1 MKLKIVQAGEPVLRE
16 RGRALTKDEIKSPEV
31 QRLIELMRDTMHEA
45 PGVGLAAP
53 QVGVSIQLAVIEDQ
67 PEYLAHHSAEELA
80 ALQRS
85 AVPFHVIINPKLTLL
100 GDESAQFFEGCLRA
114 QENERLKLGRELHD
128 STGQLLLALRL
139 EIARLREVYGT
150 SVQGPLLDE
159 IDETVREID
168 REIRAFSFTH
178 YPAEVGGEGLG
189 PALRS
194 LARGFASR
202 TGLKINFSSIPNSI
216 AQTGQVALA
225 LLRVAQEALLN
236 VHRHAHAL
244 HVQMALTLRGGM
256 LELTVRDDGVGIPQE
271 RDLEESHGVGLL
283 GMRHRV
289 EGLGGNF
296 AIRRLKQGTKIVAT
310 VPA

>member
-1 MKLKIVQAGEPVLRE
+1 MDGHADLVGASGFPEPSGLGEAGGQGDLFES
-16 RGRALTKDEIKSPEV
+16 AQYFAT
-31 QRLIELMRDTMHEA
+31 
-45 PGVGLAAP
+45 LAAP
-53 QVGVSIQLAVIEDQ
+53 NPEPAGLQALGRTSSPATESSRRNYFMGSCVPQLA
-67 PEYLAHHSAEELA
+67 AAE
-80 ALQRS
+80 RS
-85 AVPFHVIINPKLTLL
+85 
-100 GDESAQFFEGCLRA
+100 QFFESCLRA

-139 EIARLREVYGT
+139 EIARLREVNGT
-150 SVQGPLLDE
+150 TVQGSLLDE
-159 IDETVREID
+159 IDKTVREID
-168 REIRAFSFTH
+168 REIRSFSFTH
-178 YPAEVGGEGLG
+178 YPAEIGREGLG

-202 TGLKINFSSIPNSI
+202 TGLRINFSSIPDSI
-216 AQTGQVALA
+216 SQSGQVALA

-271 RDLEESHGVGLL
+271 HQLEESHGVGLL

-289 EGLGGNF
+289 ERLGGRF
-296 AIRRLKQGTKIVAT
+296 AIRRLKNGTKIVAT

>member
-1 MKLKIVQAGEPVLRE
+1 MDGRVDLVGASGFPETDGPGDSVHQGELFGP
-16 RGRALTKDEIKSPEV
+16 
-31 QRLIELMRDTMHEA
+31 
-45 PGVGLAAP
+45 AP
-53 QVGVSIQLAVIEDQ
+53 QFNTLGVLHLEPADRQTLGPTGCAVTRTGRRNYFMGTCVPDME
-67 PEYLAHHSAEELA
+67 
-80 ALQRS
+80 ALERS
-85 AVPFHVIINPKLTLL
+85 
-100 GDESAQFFEGCLRA
+100 QFFEGCLRA

-139 EIARLREVYGT
+139 EIARLREVNGT
-150 SVQGPLLDE
+150 SVQGSLLDE

-178 YPAEVGGEGLG
+178 YPAEVGSEGLG

-202 TGLKINFSSIPNSI
+202 TGLRINFSSIPDSI

-271 RDLEESHGVGLL
+271 HDLEESHGVGLL

-289 EGLGGNF
+289 ERLGGKF
-296 AIRRLKQGTKIVAT
+296 AIRRLKHGTKIVAT

>member
-1 MKLKIVQAGEPVLRE
+1 MDGHADLVGASGFPEPSGFGEAAGQGDLFEHAVGCGQYFATLGAPNLEPASSQAL
-16 RGRALTKDEIKSPEV
+16 GRARCT
-31 QRLIELMRDTMHEA
+31 
-45 PGVGLAAP
+45 
-53 QVGVSIQLAVIEDQ
+53 VSETSRRNYFLGSCV
-67 PEYLAHHSAEELA
+67 PELA
-80 ALQRS
+80 TAERS
-85 AVPFHVIINPKLTLL
+85 
-100 GDESAQFFEGCLRA
+100 QFFESCLRA

-139 EIARLREVYGT
+139 EIARLREVNGT

-178 YPAEVGGEGLG
+178 YPAEVGSEGLG

-202 TGLKINFSSIPNSI
+202 TGLRINFSSIPDSI

-271 RDLEESHGVGLL
+271 HDLEESHGVGLL

-289 EGLGGNF
+289 ERLGGNF
-296 AIRRLKQGTKIVAT
+296 AIRRLKHGTKIVAT

>member
-1 MKLKIVQAGEPVLRE
+1 MDGHADLIGPTELADAFGLVDAGGQGELFGMDGAQSGYILGQIVSHQFDTLGVPVLE
-16 RGRALTKDEIKSPEV
+16 P
-31 QRLIELMRDTMHEA
+31 A
-45 PGVGLAAP
+45 PGPSMIHLAGSHGPRANRRSLFEGTSLPGL
-53 QVGVSIQLAVIEDQ
+53 D
-67 PEYLAHHSAEELA
+67 SAERA
-80 ALQRS
+80 Q
-85 AVPFHVIINPKLTLL
+85 LL
-100 GDESAQFFEGCLRA
+100 ENCLHA

-139 EIARLREVYGT
+139 EIVRMREVHGT
-150 SVQGPLLDE
+150 SAEGSLLDE
-159 IDETVREID
+159 IEATAREID

-178 YPAEVGGEGLG
+178 YPAEIGRDGLG

-202 TGLKINFSSIPNSI
+202 TGLSIRYSSIPDTI

-236 VHRHAHAL
+236 VHRHAQAL
-244 HVQMALTLRGGM
+244 HVQVAVTLRGGM
-256 LELTVRDDGVGIPQE
+256 LELTVRDDGIGIPH
-271 RDLEESHGVGLL
+271 DHCLEESHGVGLL

-289 EGLGGNF
+289 ERLGGYF
-296 AIRRLKQGTKIVAT
+296 AIRRLKHGTKIVAA

>member
-1 MKLKIVQAGEPVLRE
+1 MDGHSDLVG
-16 RGRALTKDEIKSPEV
+16 KSGFP
-31 QRLIELMRDTMHEA
+31 EA
-45 PGVGLAAP
+45 PDLGEAMDQGDLFSQDSETSILGAQRFDTLGV
-53 QVGVSIQLAVIEDQ
+53 
-67 PEYLAHHSAEELA
+67 
-80 ALQRS
+80 
-85 AVPFHVIINPKLTLL
+85 PKLQSASSQNL
-100 GDESAQFFEGCLRA
+100 GSSGCGAAGAGRRNFFTESRVPNLEPADRSEFFESCLKA

-139 EIARLREVYGT
+139 EIARLREVNGT
-150 SVQGPLLDE
+150 SVQELLLDE

-168 REIRAFSFTH
+168 REIRAFSFTY
-178 YPAEVGGEGLG
+178 YPAEVGRDGLG

-194 LARGFASR
+194 LARGFGSR
-202 TGLKINFSSIPNSI
+202 TCLKINFSSIPDSI

-236 VHRHAHAL
+236 VHRHAQAL

-256 LELTVRDDGVGIPQE
+256 LELTIRDDGVGIPE
-271 RDLEESHGVGLL
+271 NHDLEESHGVGLL

-289 EGLGGNF
+289 ERLGGRF
-296 AIRRLKQGTKIVAT
+296 AIRRMKQGTKIVAT

>member
-1 MKLKIVQAGEPVLRE
+1 MDGHADLVGASGFPEPSGFDEAAGQGDLFECAQYFANLGAPNLEPASLQAL
-16 RGRALTKDEIKSPEV
+16 GRASCTG
-31 QRLIELMRDTMHEA
+31 REA
-45 PGVGLAAP
+45 SRRNYFMGSSVP
-53 QVGVSIQLAVIEDQ
+53 
-67 PEYLAHHSAEELA
+67 ELA
-80 ALQRS
+80 EAERS
-85 AVPFHVIINPKLTLL
+85 H
-100 GDESAQFFEGCLRA
+100 FFDGCLRA

-139 EIARLREVYGT
+139 EIARLREVNGT
-150 SVQGPLLDE
+150 SVQDSLLDE

-178 YPAEVGGEGLG
+178 YPAEIGREGLG

-202 TGLKINFSSIPNSI
+202 TGLKINFSSIPDSI
-216 AQTGQVALA
+216 ARGGQVALA

-236 VHRHAHAL
+236 VHRHARAQ
-244 HVQMALTLRGGM
+244 HVQMGLTLRGGK

-271 RDLEESHGVGLL
+271 HLLEESHGVGLL

-289 EGLGGNF
+289 ERLGGQF
-296 AIRRLKQGTKIVAT
+296 AIRRLKHGTKIVAT

>member
-1 MKLKIVQAGEPVLRE
+1 MDGHADRVGPSELAEAFGLSDAGGQGDLFGMDSVQTGHSLGLLASHHFDTLCAPILEPIADPSIIPISETNSAKANRRSLFE
-16 RGRALTKDEIKSPEV
+16 GSSL
-31 QRLIELMRDTMHEA
+31 
-45 PGVGLAAP
+45 PGL
-53 QVGVSIQLAVIEDQ
+53 D
-67 PEYLAHHSAEELA
+67 SAE
-80 ALQRS
+80 
-85 AVPFHVIINPKLTLL
+85 
-100 GDESAQFFEGCLRA
+100 RA
-114 QENERLKLGRELHD
+114 QHLENCLHAQETERLKLGRELHD

-139 EIARLREVYGT
+139 EIARLRELHGT
-150 SVQGPLLDE
+150 STEFSLLDE

-178 YPAEVGGEGLG
+178 YPAEIGRDGLS

-202 TGLKINFSSIPNSI
+202 TGLRIKYSSIPDTI

-236 VHRHAHAL
+236 VHRHAQAF
-244 HVQMALTLRGGM
+244 HVQVGLTLRGEM
-256 LELTVRDDGVGIPQE
+256 LELTVRDDGIGIPH
-271 RDLEESHGVGLL
+271 DHCLEESHGVGLL

-289 EGLGGNF
+289 ERLGGHF
-296 AIRRLKQGTKIVAT
+296 AIRRLKRGTKIVAA

>member
-1 MKLKIVQAGEPVLRE
+1 MDGHADLIGASGFLEGPDVVNALDQGELFDQSRQLETLGAPLME
-16 RGRALTKDEIKSPEV
+16 PASL
-31 QRLIELMRDTMHEA
+31 QRLGNGGCSVARTGHRNFFMGSCVPNLEA
-45 PGVGLAAP
+45 
-53 QVGVSIQLAVIEDQ
+53 SE
-67 PEYLAHHSAEELA
+67 
-80 ALQRS
+80 RS
-85 AVPFHVIINPKLTLL
+85 
-100 GDESAQFFEGCLRA
+100 QFFESCLRA

-139 EIARLREVYGT
+139 EIARLREIHG
-150 SVQGPLLDE
+150 SSDQGSLLDE
-159 IDETVREID
+159 IDDTVREID

-178 YPAEVGGEGLG
+178 YPAEIGRDGLG

-202 TGLKINFSSIPNSI
+202 TGLRINFTSIPDSI
-216 AQTGQVALA
+216 AQSGQVALA

-236 VHRHAHAL
+236 VHRHAQAL

-256 LELTVRDDGVGIPQE
+256 LELVVRDDGIGIPQE
-271 RDLEESHGVGLL
+271 HALEESHGVGLL

-289 EGLGGNF
+289 ERLGGHF
-296 AIRRLKQGTKIVAT
+296 AIRRLKHGTKIVAT